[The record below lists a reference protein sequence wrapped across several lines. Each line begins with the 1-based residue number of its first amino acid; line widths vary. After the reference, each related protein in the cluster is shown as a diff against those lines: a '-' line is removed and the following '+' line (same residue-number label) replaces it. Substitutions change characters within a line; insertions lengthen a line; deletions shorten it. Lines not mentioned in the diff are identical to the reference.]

1 MILVVFLGL
10 VALLVVLALVMGV
23 PFQYNARS
31 LLVRKVTTL
40 ATALGIALVVFVFA
54 GALMLGD
61 ISRVLAAAG
70 RPDTVI
76 ILRKGSDAELSS
88 AIGNDYLGLFRGPA
102 QVSQAGGVIGEIVV
116 VVIADHIDGT
126 GSSNVLVRGTPAE
139 GIAFR
144 PEIKII
150 SGRAPRPG
158 TNEVM
163 VGSGIAGRFKGL
175 ANGESLDL
183 RRNRPLSVVG
193 VFTAGGA
200 SYESE
205 VWGDLDYVRNALGR
219 QAVVSSG
226 RVRLTS
232 PADFDA
238 YRQAIETDK
247 RFSMKV
253 MRESDYNE
261 KQSQA
266 TASFLKT
273 MGIII
278 AVLFSIAAM
287 LGAAITMNGA
297 VAHRNREI
305 GTLRALGFSRRS
317 ILTAF
322 LLEAILLAAIGGVI
336 GSALVLL
343 LSAFVS
349 FPVINFQ
356 TFSEI
361 VIRFHASPAVFAK
374 ALIFSGVMGLIGGL
388 FPAIRASRV
397 SPIEAMRG

>member
-10 VALLVVLALVMGV
+10 VALLIVLGLVVGV

-31 LLVRKVTTL
+31 LLVRRVTTL
-40 ATALGIALVVFVFA
+40 ATALGIALVVSVFA

-102 QVSQAGGVIGEIVV
+102 QVSQSGGVIGEIVV

-144 PEIKII
+144 PEIKIV
-150 SGRAPRPG
+150 SGRAPKPG
-158 TNEVM
+158 TNEIM

-175 ANGESLDL
+175 AIGQSIDL

-193 VFTAGGA
+193 VFTADGA
-200 SYESE
+200 TYESE

-219 QAVVSSG
+219 QAVVSSA

-232 PADFDA
+232 PAEFDA
-238 YRQAIETDK
+238 YRQTVETDK

-297 VAHRNREI
+297 VAHRTREI

-317 ILTAF
+317 ILIAF
-322 LLEAILLAAIGGVI
+322 LLEAILLAAIGGVL
-336 GSALVLL
+336 GSVLVLL

-349 FPVINFQ
+349 IPVINFQ

-361 VIRFHASPAVFAK
+361 VISFHASPAVFAK

-388 FPAIRASRV
+388 FPAIRAARV

>member
-10 VALLVVLALVMGV
+10 VALLVVLALWMGV

-61 ISRVLAAAG
+61 MSRVLAAAG

-88 AIGNDYLGLFRGPA
+88 AIGNDYLGLFRGQA
-102 QVSQAGGVIGEIVV
+102 QVSQAGGVIGEIIV
-116 VVIADHIDGT
+116 VVIADHIDGS
-126 GSSNVLVRGTPAE
+126 GSSNVLVRGTPPE

-144 PEIKII
+144 PEIKIV
-150 SGRAPRPG
+150 SGRAPKPG
-158 TNEVM
+158 TDEVM

-175 ANGESLDL
+175 AIGGSLDL

-193 VFTAGGA
+193 VFSADGGT
-200 SYESE
+200 YESE

-219 QAVVSSG
+219 QAVVSSA

-232 PADFDA
+232 AADFDA

-253 MRESDYNE
+253 MREADYNE

-273 MGIII
+273 MGIIVAI
-278 AVLFSIAAM
+278 LFSIAAM

-297 VAHRNREI
+297 VAHRTREI

-317 ILTAF
+317 LLTAF
-322 LLEAILLAAIGGVI
+322 LLEAILLAAIGGLI

-374 ALIFSGVMGLIGGL
+374 ALIFSGVMGLVGGL

>member
-1 MILVVFLGL
+1 M
-10 VALLVVLALVMGV
+10 V
-23 PFQYNARS
+23 PVQYNARS
-31 LLVRKVTTL
+31 LFVRKVTTF
-40 ATALGIALVVFVFA
+40 ATAFGIALVVVVFA
-54 GALMLGD
+54 GALMIGD
-61 ISRVLAAAG
+61 VSRVLAAAG

-88 AIGNDYLGLFRGPA
+88 AIGNDYLGLFRGPP
-102 QVSQAGGVIGEIVV
+102 QVSQTGGAIGEIIV
-116 VVIADHIDGT
+116 VVIADHIDGS

-144 PEIKII
+144 PEIKLV
-150 SGRAPRPG
+150 SGRAPKPG

-163 VGSGIAGRFKGL
+163 VGSGIAGRFHGL
-175 ANGESLDL
+175 AIGGSLDL

-193 VFTAGGA
+193 VFSADGA

-219 QAVVSSG
+219 EAVVSSA
-226 RVRLTS
+226 RVRLNS

-238 YRQAIETDK
+238 YRQTIETDK

-261 KQSQA
+261 KQSQQ
-266 TASFLKT
+266 TASFLKFL
-273 MGIII
+273 GIVV

-297 VAHRNREI
+297 VAHRTREI
-305 GTLRALGFSRRS
+305 GTLRALGFSRS
-317 ILTAF
+317 AILTSF
-322 LLEAILLAAIGGVI
+322 LIEAIVLAAIGGLI
-336 GSALVLL
+336 GSAIVLL
-343 LSAFVS
+343 LSTFVS
-349 FPVINFQ
+349 IPVINFQ

-361 VIRFHASPAVFAK
+361 VIRLHASPEVFAK

>member
-1 MILVVFLGL
+1 M
-10 VALLVVLALVMGV
+10 V
-23 PFQYNARS
+23 PVQYNARS
-31 LLVRKVTTL
+31 LFVRKVTTF
-40 ATALGIALVVFVFA
+40 ATAFGIALVVVVFA
-54 GALMLGD
+54 GALMIGD
-61 ISRVLAAAG
+61 VSRVLAAAG

-88 AIGNDYLGLFRGPA
+88 AIGNDYLGLFRGPP
-102 QVSQAGGVIGEIVV
+102 QVSQTGGAIGEIIV
-116 VVIADHIDGT
+116 VVIADHIDGS

-144 PEIKII
+144 PEIKLV
-150 SGRAPRPG
+150 SGRAPKPG
-158 TNEVM
+158 TSEVM
-163 VGSGIAGRFKGL
+163 VGSGIAGRFHGL
-175 ANGESLDL
+175 AIGGSLDL

-193 VFTAGGA
+193 VFSADGA

-219 QAVVSSG
+219 EAVVSSV
-226 RVRLTS
+226 RVRLNS
-232 PADFDA
+232 PAEFDA
-238 YRQAIETDK
+238 YRQTIETDK

-261 KQSQA
+261 KQSQQ
-266 TASFLKT
+266 TASFLKFL
-273 MGIII
+273 GIVV

-297 VAHRNREI
+297 VAHRTREI
-305 GTLRALGFSRRS
+305 GTLRALGFSRS
-317 ILTAF
+317 AILTSF
-322 LLEAILLAAIGGVI
+322 LIEAIVLAAIGGLI
-336 GSALVLL
+336 GSAIVLL
-343 LSAFVS
+343 LSTFVS
-349 FPVINFQ
+349 IPVINFQ

-361 VIRFHASPAVFAK
+361 VIRLHASPEVFAK